1 MRLEE
6 VELNNLGI
14 SKKKYGR
21 ICSFVDFGN
30 VDYWY
35 EKDER
40 DWEGNLLR
48 PDEKLVIDLCKLA
61 NFAHLFSE
69 KARYYFGFDPANS
82 KSVAFMDKSREY
94 FDNTIT
100 KPIQQIRHH
109 LSDEEAKNNT
119 RRVRSDGVGPYIYIP
134 KCNFDVEI
142 CVDAIRLLNEYDTFC
157 LFSSDADFI
166 RLIHYLKKKN
176 KEIILIKSG
185 HIQHELRD
193 AVGPT
198 GLVIGAQNIKA
209 QITLKKQKSRL

>member
-14 SKKKYGR
+14 NKTKYGR
-21 ICSFVDFGN
+21 IYSFVDFGN

-40 DWEGNLLR
+40 DWEDKLL
-48 PDEKLVIDLCKLA
+48 PANEKLAIDLSKLA
-61 NFAHLFSE
+61 TFAHLFSE
-69 KARYYFGFDPANS
+69 RARFYYGFDPANS
-82 KSVAFMDKSREY
+82 RSVAFMDKSRRY

-100 KPIQQIRHH
+100 KPIQNIKHYLDNEEIRI
-109 LSDEEAKNNT
+109 NT
-119 RRVRSDGVGPYIYIP
+119 RKIRSDKTGNFIYIP

-142 CVDAIRLLNEYDTFC
+142 CVDAIRLLNQYDTFC

-166 RLIHYLKKKN
+166 RLIAYLRKKN
-176 KEIILIKSG
+176 KKIILIKG
-185 HIQHELRD
+185 GYIQHDLRN
-193 AVGPT
+193 AVGST
-198 GLVIGAQNIKA
+198 GLVISAQNVNA